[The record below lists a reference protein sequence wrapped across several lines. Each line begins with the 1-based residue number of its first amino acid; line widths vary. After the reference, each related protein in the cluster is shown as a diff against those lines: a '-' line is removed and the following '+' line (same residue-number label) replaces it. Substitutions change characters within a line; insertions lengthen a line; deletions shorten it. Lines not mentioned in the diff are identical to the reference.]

1 MRRFLLLITL
11 FITLLLSVQASVEV
25 AVDSNQNTGGKKFKT
40 FFSLKPSDTIRSLSK
55 ITTSQDAVTPK
66 TKKWGLEFGG
76 FVSVDLFWDNRKMV
90 GARDEAICLY
100 PFNVNPDVNGRDIHA
115 TPSFNIVAMNTR
127 LTLRIQAP
135 DALGA
140 KISGM
145 VEGWFMGVTNAD
157 MNGFAMRHA
166 FLKMDWKSTSLLFGQ
181 TWHPLFTEKCFAYTV
196 AGTAGAPFQPFSRAP
211 QIRLNQKFAKYSNVL
226 FYINAQRDNLSWGK
240 PSPSPEYLR
249 NSALP
254 EVGLQYIFDYKKYE
268 EEKCKHELYIGLG
281 GGYKH
286 LIPRLTTA
294 GNVYTKQ
301 GVNSAM
307 LTLFGHYKQHI
318 SPEVAYGIKVK
329 AALSQAGSEY
339 LTLGGYAVRQYD
351 DGRLNDSVNY
361 KYTPLNVVSSWIDI
375 YANIRSWEVALFAG
389 YCQNLG
395 SLQPIQDYRNT
406 NSYVARGADIHYLY
420 RVSARVKYNAN
431 KLQFGLEPEYTAV
444 QYGSEMTN
452 YGVPKNADPNAKL
465 VHGIRVLFTTTLFF

>member
-1 MRRFLLLITL
+1 MKKILLLITL
-11 FITLLLSVQASVEV
+11 IITLLIPSKASVEV
-25 AVDSNQNTGGKKFKT
+25 GIDSTKNTISEKFKT
-40 FFSLKPSDTIRSLSK
+40 FFSLKSSDTIRSLSK
-55 ITTSQDAVTPK
+55 ITTSQDDIVPK
-66 TKKWGLEFGG
+66 TKKWGVDFSG
-76 FVSVDLFWDNRKMV
+76 FVSMDLFWDTRKMV

-100 PFNVNPDVNGRDIHA
+100 PFNVNPDANGRDIHA

-145 VEGWFMGVTNAD
+145 VEGWFMGISNAD

-181 TWHPLFTEKCFAYTV
+181 TWHPLFTERCFAYTL

-211 QIRLNQKFAKYSNVL
+211 QIRLTQKFAKYSNVML
-226 FYINAQRDNLSWGK
+226 YINAQRDNPSWGK
-240 PSPSPEYLR
+240 SGPLPEYLR
-249 NSALP
+249 HSAIP
-254 EVGLQYIFDYKKYE
+254 EAGVQYIFDYKKYE
-268 EEKCKHELYIGLG
+268 EEKCKHELYVGLG
-281 GGYKH
+281 GGYKY

-307 LTLFGHYKQHI
+307 LTLFGHYKRHC
-318 SPEVAYGIKVK
+318 SSEVAYGVK
-329 AALSQAGSEY
+329 AKVALSQAGSEY

-351 DGRLNDSVNY
+351 NGRLNDSVNY
-361 KYTPLNVVSSWIDI
+361 SYTPLNVLSSWIDI
-375 YANIRSWEVALFAG
+375 YANIRSWEVALFGG
-389 YCQNLG
+389 YCQNFG
-395 SLQPIQDYRNT
+395 SLHPIQDYQNM
-406 NSYVARGADIHYLY
+406 NSYIARGADIHYLY

-431 KLQFGLEPEYTAV
+431 KLQFGVEPEYTAV
-444 QYGSEMTN
+444 QYGSEMTE
-452 YGVPKNADPNAKL
+452 YGIAKNPNPNTRL
-465 VHGIRVLFTTTLFF
+465 VHGVRILFTTTLFF